1 MGCAHCQHYPGDQGL
16 AEIFA
21 SLKANQDEPD
31 ETKAI
36 RVGVP
41 SEEGIVEDDVR
52 AENYNTSAVEF
63 LRRLP
68 GVTDSN
74 YRAIMDGC
82 NSLSE
87 LALLPVERLAEL
99 MGGQKAARIL
109 RDFLDAKYPTLS
121 RG

>member
-1 MGCAHCQHYPGDQGL
+1 MRFYAVINLLLTMYMFYRRH
-16 AEIFA
+16 
-21 SLKANQDEPD
+21 
-31 ETKAI
+31 
-36 RVGVP
+36 
-41 SEEGIVEDDVR
+41 R

-82 NSLSE
+82 KSLAE

-99 MGGQKAARIL
+99 MGGQKAARTL
-109 RDFLDAKYPTLS
+109 RDFLDAKYPTLL
-121 RG
+121 